1 MVSNHMRGRLT
12 RPATWF
18 ILLLVLVLPGTSFA
32 DPIGSGVVF
41 HLDSDRHMN
50 RALRQIA
57 HQLDATP
64 DTPIHIVMIAGA
76 VNAVLEGAKDPN
88 GGLYSAQMEQLLA
101 GGVRIFAC
109 ENTLDSFNK
118 TRDDLTFGIETV
130 RSGIVALTERQL
142 TQHFAYQ
149 KL

>member
-1 MVSNHMRGRLT
+1 MISNHITDPLARS
-12 RPATWF
+12 ATSF
-18 ILLLVLVLPGTSFA
+18 ILLLMLALPCISVA
-32 DPIGSGVVF
+32 EPIGTGVVF
-41 HLDSDRHMN
+41 HLDSDAHMN

-64 DTPIHIVMIAGA
+64 DTPIHIIMIAGA
-76 VNAVLEGAKDPN
+76 VNAVLDGAKDPN

-118 TRDDLTFGIETV
+118 TPDDLTFGIETV

>member
-1 MVSNHMRGRLT
+1 MISNHKKAPQT
-12 RPATWF
+12 RPAPWF
-18 ILLLVLVLPGTSFA
+18 ILLLMLVLPITGYA
-32 DPIGSGVVF
+32 DPTGPGVVF
-41 HLDSDRHMN
+41 HLDTDAHMN

-64 DTPIHIVMIAGA
+64 DTPIHIVMIAGS

-118 TRDDLTFGIETV
+118 TPDDLTFGIETV